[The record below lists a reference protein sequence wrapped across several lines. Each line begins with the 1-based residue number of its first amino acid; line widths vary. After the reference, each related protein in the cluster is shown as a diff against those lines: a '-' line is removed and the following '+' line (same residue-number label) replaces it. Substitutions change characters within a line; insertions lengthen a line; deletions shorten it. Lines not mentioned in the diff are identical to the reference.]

1 MTRDKSLDDLEWH
14 RVVEA
19 VAARCRGPLG
29 ARLDLPILST
39 REAAAIALTETAEAF
54 ALLAAGERL
63 PVDGAAEIGPHLQ
76 RVEREGVLDA
86 LALRDITRTLA
97 AARSLRTF
105 LSRRKDRLPALHRAC
120 AIDPTLDRLHD
131 EIAGCIE
138 ADGTLADHA
147 SPELRRLRTEVAN
160 LRARMVRRL
169 EQMLVEREAIL
180 QDRFY
185 TIREGRYVLPV
196 RRDAHEKLPGIVHGT
211 SASGQTVFV
220 EPRALVAQGNR
231 LKMAQAELEREELRI
246 LAELSELVRERLV
259 GLRAAAQALD
269 HADLRQASAQLGHD
283 LGGRPCDLAADA
295 SVELRDARHPLL
307 LLDGVDVV
315 GADLAL
321 RHGRGLVL
329 SGPNA
334 GGKTVALKTLGLA
347 ALFARAGLPFP
358 AEEGSAIGFFDRVLT
373 DVGDDQSLQRNLS
386 TFSAHMSNQARIL
399 AAATSGSLVLLDEV
413 ATGTDP
419 QEGAALACALVAA
432 LLERGA
438 AVAVTTHYEL
448 LKAFA
453 ARDERLENAA
463 VGFDIATMSP
473 TFELLHGIPGASSAL
488 AVAQR
493 FGIPTAVLDA
503 ARAMLPD
510 ESTTFDEL
518 SRALEAQQRQLAM
531 QRASLASAQA
541 EVERERARLAEQA
554 RALEERRER
563 VLDAEAAKLR
573 DDLRRARA
581 EVRQARRLLKKKQD
595 ERSAAEARRRIEEAA
610 KVAARRPPREAGDE
624 ERSRVQESDLAV
636 GARVWVPRLRSVA
649 EVVEAPDRGR
659 VRVAAGAMRLLV
671 DVADLRA
678 HADVPPQRPRT
689 SPEPPPEKLPSPPN
703 SDNTLDVRGMR
714 VEDALGLTESFL
726 DRMYGASE
734 SVAYIVHGQ
743 GTGAL
748 RAAIRELL
756 SRSPRYVAS
765 FGPAPRE
772 HGGDRCTVVRLR

>member
-1 MTRDKSLDDLEWH
+1 MTRPKSLEDLEWR

-19 VAARCRGPLG
+19 VAARCRGPL
-29 ARLDLPILST
+29 ATRLDLPIVAS
-39 REAAAIALTETAEAF
+39 REAAAVALTETREAF
-54 ALLAAGERL
+54 ELLTAGERL
-63 PVDGAAEIGPHLQ
+63 PVDGAAEVGPHLQ
-76 RVEREGVLDA
+76 RVERQAALDA
-86 LALRDITRTLA
+86 VALRDVMRTLA

-131 EIAGCIE
+131 ELAACIE
-138 ADGTLADHA
+138 SDGTLADHA

-185 TIREGRYVLPV
+185 TVREGRYVLPV
-196 RRDAHEKLPGIVHGT
+196 RRDAHEKLPGIVHGA

-246 LAELSELVRERLV
+246 LAELSELVRERFAE
-259 GLRAAAQALD
+259 LRAAIDALD

-283 LGGRPCDLAADA
+283 LGGRPYALAPDA
-295 SVELRDARHPLL
+295 SIELRGARHPLL

-321 RHGRGLVL
+321 RHGQGLVL

-358 AEEGSAIGFFDRVLT
+358 ADEGSSVGFFDEVLT

-399 AAATSGSLVLLDEV
+399 QAATSGSLVLLDEV

-432 LLERGA
+432 LLDRGA

-453 ARDERLENAA
+453 ARDERLQNAA
-463 VGFDIATMSP
+463 VGFDVATMSP
-473 TFELLHGIPGASSAL
+473 TFELLHGVPGPSSAM
-488 AVAQR
+488 AVARR
-493 FGIPTAVLDA
+493 FGIPEAVLEN

-510 ESTTFDEL
+510 ESATFEEL
-518 SRALEAQQRQLAM
+518 SRALAEERRTLAVQQAALATE
-531 QRASLASAQA
+531 RAELEQ
-541 EVERERARLAEQA
+541 ERARLTERA
-554 RALEERRER
+554 RALAAQREQ
-563 VLDAEAAKLR
+563 VLDAAAAKLR
-573 DDLRRARA
+573 DELHRARTELRQTRRA
-581 EVRQARRLLKKKQD
+581 LKKKQD
-595 ERSAAEARRRIEEAA
+595 ERSLAEARRRIEEAA
-610 KVAARRPPREAGDE
+610 KLAARRPPREANATAG
-624 ERSRVQESDLAV
+624 SPVKQADLSV

-649 EVVEAPDRGR
+649 QVVEPPARGR

-671 DVADLRA
+671 GVDELRTPSESMPA
-678 HADVPPQRPRT
+678 RRSTLEPTATRPAAPPGA
-689 SPEPPPEKLPSPPN
+689 
-703 SDNTLDVRGMR
+703 DNTLDLRGMR
-714 VEDALGLTESFL
+714 VDDALSLAEAFL

-734 SVAYIVHGQ
+734 SVAYIVHGE
-743 GTGAL
+743 GSGAL
-748 RAAIRELL
+748 RSAVRELL
-756 SRSPRYVAS
+756 GRSPRYVAS

-772 HGGDRCTVVRLR
+772 RGGNRLTVVRLK